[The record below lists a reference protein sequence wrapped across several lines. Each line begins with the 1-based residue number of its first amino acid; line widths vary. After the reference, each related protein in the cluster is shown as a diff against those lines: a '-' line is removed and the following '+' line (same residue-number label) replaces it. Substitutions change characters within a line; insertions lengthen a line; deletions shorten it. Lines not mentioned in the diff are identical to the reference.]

1 MPSPTF
7 LMRGFATISSNIDY
21 AFAKPSASD
30 LMNKVGVIDNAF
42 ANVSARGL

>member
-7 LMRGFATISSNIDY
+7 LMRGFATISSSINY
-21 AFAKPSASD
+21 VFAKPSASN